1 MAVSITWE
9 IPWLALVEVDVGD
22 GAGGEGEVGDL
33 AGEVV
38 GDELLV
44 RRVEP
49 EPRREPHR
57 RHFYYLA
64 ICTVSIGGD
73 GRRRRG

>member
-1 MAVSITWE
+1 MDMVLTWE
-9 IPWLALVEVDVGD
+9 VPWLALVEVDVGD
-22 GAGGEGEVGDL
+22 GAGGEGEVRDL

-49 EPRREPHR
+49 EPRREPLLH
-57 RHFYYLA
+57 
-64 ICTVSIGGD
+64 
-73 GRRRRG
+73 

>member
-1 MAVSITWE
+1 MDRGFTWE

-49 EPRREPHR
+49 EPRREPLLHR
-57 RHFYYLA
+57 WIDRA
-64 ICTVSIGGD
+64 QTQ
-73 GRRRRG
+73 

>member
-1 MAVSITWE
+1 MDRGFTWE

-49 EPRREPHR
+49 EPRREPLLIHR
-57 RHFYYLA
+57 
-64 ICTVSIGGD
+64 SIG
-73 GRRRRG
+73 RSLSVN